1 MAQFKLKNG
10 QTLTFRQACG
20 DDAAACLEFLRIVGA
35 ETDYL
40 LIGPDGLLGV
50 TVEREAELLDAAHDS
65 FWRRFYVGYV
75 EGELA
80 CIANVEINA
89 NPRTRHNAT
98 MGISVRKK
106 YWRQGIGSV
115 CLEQIIR
122 FCRSTGT
129 VKNLCLSVFADNAR
143 AIRLYQK
150 YGFLYE
156 GCRKK
161 YILVGNV
168 YHDEAL
174 MRLPL

>member
-10 QTLTFRQACG
+10 QILTFRQATG
-20 DDAAACLEFLRIVGA
+20 DDAAACLAFLRCVGS

-40 LIGPDGLLGV
+40 LIGPEGLPGV
-50 TVEREAELLDAAHDS
+50 TVEREAELLNAAHDS

-75 EGELA
+75 EDELA

-89 NPRTRHNAT
+89 HPRTKHNAT
-98 MGISVRKK
+98 LGISVRKK
-106 YWRQGIGSV
+106 YWRQGIGSI

-129 VKNLCLSVFADNAR
+129 VKNLCLSVFANNVR

-150 YGFLYE
+150 YDFQAE

-161 YILVGNV
+161 YLCVNGV
-168 YHDEAL
+168 YHDDL
-174 MRLPL
+174 FMRLPL